1 MLHRRAAL
9 ALPTALLAT
18 PALAQPG
25 WQASQPIRLIIP
37 FTPGSTLEPV
47 ARLCQPHLQAELGQP
62 VVIEHRPGGATVVGT
77 QEMARAAPDGHT
89 LLMIANSFAANVT
102 LRPNTPYNGLRD
114 FAPIAL
120 TSVVPHVL
128 AVHPA
133 VARDFAAFVEAA
145 RRASAQSGG
154 AQSGGAPFAFGS
166 YGIGTSNHL
175 GAEQFVRLAG
185 FGATHV
191 PYNGTA
197 QSHADLFGGRL
208 QFMFANLPEMI
219 QAAQNNQVR
228 AVGISNERRVRE
240 LPDAPTMAE
249 LGFPLVLSDSWFG
262 VIARADIAAH
272 IRAAHERAWLGALA
286 RPEIRGRLEE
296 LGYTVLAQGADAFGA
311 WIRRYADTY
320 AGVIRQADIRVE

>member
-1 MLHRRAAL
+1 MLKRRTAL
-9 ALPTALLAT
+9 ALPPALLAA
-18 PALAQPG
+18 PAGLAQAN

-77 QEMARAAPDGHT
+77 QEMARSAPDGHT

-114 FAPIAL
+114 FAPTAL

-128 AVHPA
+128 AVHPS
-133 VARDFAAFVEAA
+133 VARDFPAFVEAA
-145 RRASAQSGG
+145 RRPRAG
-154 AQSGGAPFAFGS
+154 FAFGS

-185 FGATHV
+185 FEATHV

-197 QSHADLFGGRL
+197 QSHADLVGGRL

-228 AVGISNERRVRE
+228 AVAISNEARVRE

-262 VIARADIAAH
+262 VIARADVAPH
-272 IRAAHERAWLGALA
+272 IRAAHERAWLGALG

-296 LGYTVLAQGADAFGA
+296 LGYTVLARGAEPFGA
-311 WIRRYADTY
+311 WIRRYAETY
-320 AGVIRQADIRVE
+320 AGVIREANIRVE